1 MYTIQLGNQACN
13 KLSPDPGLRN
23 GFPYAL
29 NLFLCSARYINEDF
43 VVPDTTRLLVGQ
55 NPPPFSVLVNV
66 QLDGIALEPAKGF
79 ALSLGPINPAAMAIL
94 AVTSV
99 SGSVVTIY
107 TSSLWFIYYKYVLES
122 FDCSV

>member
-1 MYTIQLGNQACN
+1 MVFHTLYIYFFAVQG
-13 KLSPDPGLRN
+13 
-23 GFPYAL
+23 
-29 NLFLCSARYINEDF
+29 INEDF
-43 VVPDTTRLLVGQ
+43 VVPDTTRLLVVQ

-79 ALSLGPINPAAMAIL
+79 ALSLGPINPAAMGIL

-99 SGSVVTIY
+99 SGSVVAIY